1 MDGEKGISRQAALTE
16 VSLILAALFWGG
28 NFAATK
34 YAADFIPPLPI
45 VALRFTA
52 GGLLLLLVLRLLE
65 PGSRLKRRDLL
76 PMALLGCF
84 GLAGA
89 QTGFTFGLS
98 LTSAANAGLIFATLP
113 VWGMLLGATLGL
125 ERPTRRGVLGVVLS
139 LLGVGVVL
147 GGGLGAEDASLVG
160 DVLVLLAAMCAGAYA
175 VFSMP
180 LLERYSPLAVAAYPT
195 IFGGP
200 VLLIL
205 SSPYLLSPFWG
216 EVGLGAWA
224 AVAYAAVFATAF
236 TFAAWQRGIR
246 RVGANRVLVYQYL
259 VTLTAVASGVVFF
272 GEDLGPGK
280 ILGGL
285 VILAGVYL
293 ARRQ

>member
-1 MDGEKGISRQAALTE
+1 
-16 VSLILAALFWGG
+16 
-28 NFAATK
+28 
-34 YAADFIPPLPI
+34 
-45 VALRFTA
+45 
-52 GGLLLLLVLRLLE
+52 
-65 PGSRLKRRDLL
+65 
-76 PMALLGCF
+76 MALLGCF

-89 QTGFTFGLS
+89 QAGFTFGLS
-98 LTSAANAGLIFATLP
+98 LTSASNAGLIFATLP

-125 ERPTRRGVLGVVLS
+125 ERPTRRGVLGVGLS

-147 GGGLGAEDASLVG
+147 GGGLGTEDVSLVG

-259 VTLTAVASGVVFF
+259 ITLTAVASGVVFF